1 MLNGRLRGLL
11 QIIIGQRGG
20 DGRVPQRQRREEK
33 WSHLPS
39 YSMEFSPFNKFVTKP
54 DRSTMQ
60 GINSGS
66 EI

>member
-1 MLNGRLRGLL
+1 MALSEMISGQGRDLTEH
-11 QIIIGQRGG
+11 RGG
-20 DGRVPQRQRREEK
+20 GHGRKMEPL
-33 WSHLPS
+33 HF
-39 YSMEFSPFNKFVTKP
+39 YSMGFSPFDKFVTKP